1 MTSRRG
7 GGHGTFIF
15 FLPFVPRQAGIRE
28 GQRYSGLLLLMT
40 ISFGSL
46 REGGRGGERQLSKHS
61 AKSARH
67 SQPTTNPRIALFS
80 ISCSLQR
87 RFESPFKDQ
96 TIRPSIHSLLPSL
109 VACLRS
115 FSDCLL
121 PSERAW
127 GNGAGTYDVCAE
139 EGRGRG

>member
-1 MTSRRG
+1 MARSSSSFPLFPG
-7 GGHGTFIF
+7 M
-15 FLPFVPRQAGIRE
+15 AGIRE

-40 ISFGSL
+40 NSFGSL
-46 REGGRGGERQLSKHS
+46 REGGRGGERQPSKHS

-67 SQPTTNPRIALFS
+67 SQPTTNTRIALFS
-80 ISCSLQR
+80 ISCCLQR
-87 RFESPFKDQ
+87 RFKLESPFKDQ

-121 PSERAW
+121 PSKRAW

-139 EGRGRG
+139 EGRGG